1 MGGLAPCVHVLEIGT
16 LSDKRHPTDILPFLP
31 HMRPLFQSL
40 PTNATDMGLRSVRI
54 PLADLEC
61 VTNTQ
66 VKFSGPIWYLNIKK
80 GKNRPLSPIYTMETN
95 SHYRIYQVG
104 REGIDPVHQVLG

>member
-1 MGGLAPCVHVLEIGT
+1 MGGIAPCIHVLEIGT
-16 LSDKRHPTDILPFLP
+16 LGIKRHPTDILPFLP
-31 HMRPLFQSL
+31 HMRPLLQAL
-40 PTNATDMGLRSVRI
+40 PTNTADMSLRSARI

-80 GKNRPLSPIYTMETN
+80 GKNTLNSFPLLVWRMADFS
-95 SHYRIYQVG
+95 YRIYQVG
-104 REGIDPVHQVLG
+104 REGIN